1 MNFSG
6 ISFIFY
12 FLPALLILYYLLPK
26 KYQNL
31 LLIIFSSFFYIYADI
46 KFFPLLIITGV
57 INYLLSKK
65 LKSKKNLIFG
75 IILNISPLF
84 YFKYLDFLFDI
95 INNIASTN
103 IEPLNLILPLGI
115 SFTTFRMISF
125 LVDAHSG
132 KIKNPKFKEV
142 MLYTLLFTYQLEGP
156 IIRFNDIKGELRER
170 TLTGTDLETGSK
182 RFIIGLAKKVILAD
196 TLSLFITAISSEVTV
211 VSAWLTAILNILRL
225 YLDFSAYSDM
235 AIGLSMLLGFHFKE
249 NFNYPFLS
257 TSMSAF
263 WRNWHISLTSWFKDY
278 IYIPLGGNRKGDLNT
293 IINILIVWLLTGLWH
308 GASYTF
314 IIWGVYF
321 GIILILEKFIFQS
334 FVSKHKIISAIATN
348 ILVIIGFVFFYAGD
362 LNETIITL
370 KNMLG
375 LSNIP
380 LINTETC
387 FYLKNYLFVF
397 IISIATSLKFSKLFK
412 NKFTNLSIIYYI
424 ILLILSTA
432 YIVDSSFNPFLY
444 FRFWGQYEK

>member
-75 IILNISPLF
+75 IILNILPLF

-125 LVDAHSG
+125 LVDVHSG

-142 MLYTLLFTYQLEGP
+142 MLYTLLFTYQVQGP
-156 IIRFNDIKGELRER
+156 IIRFSDIKEELTER
-170 TLTGTDLETGSK
+170 TLTNNDLEDGSK

-211 VSAWLTAILNILRL
+211 ISTWLTATLNILRL

-235 AIGLSMLLGFHFKE
+235 AIGISLLLGFHFKE

-257 TSMSAF
+257 ASMSDF

-278 IYIPLGGNRKGDLNT
+278 IYIPLGGNRKGT
-293 IINILIVWLLTGLWH
+293 IRTILNILIVWLLTGLWH
-308 GASYTF
+308 GANYTF

-362 LNETIITL
+362 LNEAIITL

-397 IISIATSLKFSKLFK
+397 IISIAASLKVSKLFK

>member
-26 KYQNL
+26 KYQNT
-31 LLIIFSSFFYIYADI
+31 LLIIFSSFFYVYADI
-46 KFFPLLIITGV
+46 KFFPLLIINGIV
-57 INYLLSKK
+57 NYLLSKK
-65 LKSKKNLIFG
+65 LKNKKVLIFG
-75 IILNISPLF
+75 IILNILPLF
-84 YFKYLDFLFDI
+84 YFKYLDFIFDI
-95 INNIASTN
+95 INSITNANID
-103 IEPLNLILPLGI
+103 PLNLILPLGI

-125 LVDAHSG
+125 LVDVYSG

-142 MLYTLLFTYQLEGP
+142 MLYTLLFTYQVQGP
-156 IIRFNDIKGELRER
+156 IIRFNDIKEELTER
-170 TLTGTDLETGSK
+170 TLTNVDLENGSK

-211 VSAWLTAILNILRL
+211 VSSWLTAILNILRL

-235 AIGLSMLLGFHFKE
+235 AIGISLLLGFHFKE

-278 IYIPLGGNRKGDLNT
+278 IYIPLGGNRKGYLRT

-308 GASYTF
+308 GANYTF
-314 IIWGVYF
+314 IIWGLYF
-321 GIILILEKFIFQS
+321 GIILILEKFVFQS

-362 LNETIITL
+362 LNEAVITL
-370 KNMLG
+370 KNMFG
-375 LSNIP
+375 LSNIS
-380 LINTETC
+380 LINPETC

-397 IISIATSLKFSKLFK
+397 IISIAASLKFSKLFQ

-444 FRFWGQYEK
+444 FRF

>member
-1 MNFSG
+1 MSFSG

-65 LKSKKNLIFG
+65 LKSKKTLIFG
-75 IILNISPLF
+75 IILNILPLF

-125 LVDAHSG
+125 LVDVYNG

-278 IYIPLGGNRKGDLNT
+278 IYIPLGGNRKGYLKT

-308 GASYTF
+308 GANYTF
-314 IIWGVYF
+314 IIWGLYF
-321 GIILILEKFIFQS
+321 GIILILEKSIFQS
-334 FVSKHKIISAIATN
+334 FASKHKIISAIATN

-362 LNETIITL
+362 LNEAIITL

-397 IISIATSLKFSKLFK
+397 IISIAASLKFSKLFK

>member
-26 KYQNL
+26 KYQNT

-46 KFFPLLIITGV
+46 KFFPLLIITGIV
-57 INYLLSKK
+57 NYLLSKK
-65 LKSKKNLIFG
+65 LKNKKVLIFG
-75 IILNISPLF
+75 IVLNILPLF
-84 YFKYLDFLFDI
+84 YFKYLDFIFDI
-95 INNIASTN
+95 INNITN
-103 IEPLNLILPLGI
+103 ANIDPLNLILPLGI

-125 LVDAHSG
+125 LVDVYRE

-142 MLYTLLFTYQLEGP
+142 MLYTLLFTYQVQGP
-156 IIRFNDIKGELRER
+156 IIRFNDIKEELTER
-170 TLTGTDLETGSK
+170 TLSNVDLENGSK

-211 VSAWLTAILNILRL
+211 VSSWLTAILNILRL

-235 AIGLSMLLGFHFKE
+235 AIGISLLLGFHFKE

-278 IYIPLGGNRKGDLNT
+278 IYIPLGGNRKGYLKT

-308 GASYTF
+308 GANYTF
-314 IIWGVYF
+314 IIWGLYF
-321 GIILILEKFIFQS
+321 GFILILEKFTFQN

-362 LNETIITL
+362 LNEAVITL
-370 KNMLG
+370 KNMFG

-397 IISIATSLKFSKLFK
+397 IISISASLKFSNLFK

-424 ILLILSTA
+424 ILIILSTA

>member
-75 IILNISPLF
+75 IILNILPLF

-125 LVDAHSG
+125 LVDVHSG

-142 MLYTLLFTYQLEGP
+142 MLYTLLFTYQVQGP
-156 IIRFNDIKGELRER
+156 IIRFSDIKEELTER
-170 TLTGTDLETGSK
+170 TLTNNDLEDGSK

-211 VSAWLTAILNILRL
+211 ISTWLTATLNILRL

-235 AIGLSMLLGFHFKE
+235 AIGISLLLGFHFKE
-249 NFNYPFLS
+249 NFNYPFLNA
-257 TSMSAF
+257 SMSDF

-278 IYIPLGGNRKGDLNT
+278 IYIPLGGNRKGT
-293 IINILIVWLLTGLWH
+293 IRTILNILIVWLLTGLWH
-308 GASYTF
+308 GANYTF

-334 FVSKHKIISAIATN
+334 FISKHKIISAIATN

-362 LNETIITL
+362 LNEAIITL

-397 IISIATSLKFSKLFK
+397 IISIAASLKVSKLFK

>member
-1 MNFSG
+1 MSFSG

-65 LKSKKNLIFG
+65 LKSKKTLIFG
-75 IILNISPLF
+75 IILNILPLF

-125 LVDAHSG
+125 LIDVYNG

-170 TLTGTDLETGSK
+170 ALTCTDLETGSK

-196 TLSLFITAISSEVTV
+196 TLSLFITAINSEVTL

-257 TSMSAF
+257 TSMSTF

-278 IYIPLGGNRKGDLNT
+278 IYIPLGGNRKGYLKT

-362 LNETIITL
+362 LNEAIITL